1 MLQLMRTTPVRLR
14 ILISTVIGV
23 ASAVFCWFLLR
34 RLHQGAADF
43 TWAIRAAQH
52 LLAGKNPYDTPLE
65 QYPLTAA
72 LFGLPLVL
80 LRPEVA
86 AALFYGISSALLA
99 LGLTRQG
106 YTRLL
111 IFLALP
117 IGLECSPRSGRRSL
131 LPALFSPFFFQLR
144 WPSRKSGSQ
153 LRSRT

>member
-1 MLQLMRTTPVRLR
+1 MRTHVTTYADYAVRLR

-65 QYPLTAA
+65 QYPVTAA
-72 LFGLPLVL
+72 MFGLPFVW

-106 YTRLL
+106 
-111 IFLALP
+111 
-117 IGLECSPRSGRRSL
+117 
-131 LPALFSPFFFQLR
+131 
-144 WPSRKSGSQ
+144 
-153 LRSRT
+153 

>member
-86 AALFYGISSALLA
+86 AALFYGISSALLSA
-99 LGLTRQG
+99 GPTPQG
-106 YTRLL
+106 RT
-111 IFLALP
+111 
-117 IGLECSPRSGRRSL
+117 RSL
-131 LPALFSPFFFQLR
+131 LLHAYPYCAGMLAAQWAPLLRSSPFFAFLR
-144 WPSRKSGSQ
+144 AGIVLKPRRGPP
-153 LRSRT
+153 